1 MRARF
6 LVFSLALPVLLTGC
20 TQLYS
25 VRPGNLTP
33 ALIASAPEQ
42 RVAVWQHA
50 VTVLLDQGYV
60 PQVLNEAAGFISAKR
75 REDLADD
82 ALAGTITL
90 VSISPQGEVRVEV
103 SGAGLFHSEQDFLKT
118 ISDRQNLLA
127 HLIAQPGAPR

>member
-1 MRARF
+1 
-6 LVFSLALPVLLTGC
+6 
-20 TQLYS
+20 
-25 VRPGNLTP
+25 LTP
-33 ALIASAPEQ
+33 ALIASPPEQ

-82 ALAGTITL
+82 ALAGTIAI
-90 VSISPQGEVRVEV
+90 VSISPQGEVRVDV

-127 HLIAQPGAPR
+127 RLIAQPGAPR